1 MPIEEDI
8 LRSLRRITRAI
19 ELHSRKLS
27 NTFGL
32 TGPQLVCLRAI
43 GQQGRVTPSALAIEV
58 ALSNATVSGI
68 IDRLAARQ
76 LVSRERSSRDRRL
89 VEVSLT
95 PAGEAL
101 INQAPSPLQEQFAD
115 RLARLPEVD
124 RQRISDT
131 LKEIVRMMDS
141 EAIEAAPI
149 LSTSPAQSAEEVEQI
164 LSEDEQQLEPMTD
177 ELALAVDGERGKD
190 Q

>member
-1 MPIEEDI
+1 MSLEEDI

-43 GQQGRVTPSALAIEV
+43 GQQGRMTPSALAKEV

-89 VEVSLT
+89 VQVSLT

-101 INQAPSPLQEQFAD
+101 INQAPSPLQEQFVT
-115 RLARLPEVD
+115 RLARLPEAEQ
-124 RQRISDT
+124 QRIRDT
-131 LKEIVRMMDS
+131 LDQMVRMMGS
-141 EAIEAAPI
+141 EEIEAAPI

-164 LSEDEQQLEPMTD
+164 LSDGEEQLEPMTD
-177 ELALAVDGERGKD
+177 ALALAVDGERAPD
-190 Q
+190 